1 MFSLFTLL
9 FKRSRNHTYQLF
21 DGRYIDLYKIVQ
33 MEQIADL
40 KMWAMVLVTML
51 TFLISA
57 FLINA

>member
-1 MFSLFTLL
+1 MNTE
-9 FKRSRNHTYQLF
+9 KRRRNYSYQLF

-57 FLINA
+57 FLTNA